1 MQDLNGCKFKQ
12 HALIE
17 NRVLPYFLKFYSP
30 PAPNLQIVEL
40 AFAFQLAPCHIVLY
54 HVESLPEIIG
64 VC

>member
-1 MQDLNGCKFKQ
+1 MQDLKGWTFKQ
-12 HALIE
+12 RRLIQ
-17 NRVLPYFLKFYSP
+17 NRVLPYFLQFYSP
-30 PAPNLQIVEL
+30 LNLQIVEL